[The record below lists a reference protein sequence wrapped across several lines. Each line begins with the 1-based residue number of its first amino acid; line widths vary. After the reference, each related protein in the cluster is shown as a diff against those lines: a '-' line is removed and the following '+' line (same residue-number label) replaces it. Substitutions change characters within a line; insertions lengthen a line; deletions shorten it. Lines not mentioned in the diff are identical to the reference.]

1 MAMEERMTA
10 AWLTRRSETALFEAE
25 QVPVER
31 VPVEYPWGAP
41 ITNTVPVEY
50 HTVPVA
56 YP

>member
-25 QVPVER
+25 QVPVE
-31 VPVEYPWGAP
+31 YPWSAP
-41 ITNTVPVEY
+41 STIP
-50 HTVPVA
+50 